1 MVSNRPKGKQLMNQR
16 AKNKIQ
22 NSLYILPILKII
34 WKSASGLTI
43 ATMVLIAILN
53 ILPLCNLYLTKVI
66 IDTISAVA
74 SQTQKPSLN
83 EIVTPIA
90 FFSAITL
97 ITILCNFLDEIV
109 STAQYEKLDIYMN
122 EMINAK
128 SAEVDLEFYENS
140 QYQDTLQRAQDDGYD
155 RPVEVLDLLMS
166 LFEYAISLTAMTGF
180 LLSLHWAIPIFLLIA
195 AIPSGFIKIKYAH
208 INYNWQ
214 RRRTQMQRQSYYLSS
229 LLTGETSAK
238 EIRLFN
244 LGNLFQNRFSKIRV
258 KLYKEKIAIAFKQSV
273 TSFGNQIV
281 LSILMLVV
289 YSFII
294 YRAFQG
300 IITVGD
306 LVIYYEAINR
316 ARDAFS
322 GLINSISNLYK
333 NNLFLSNL
341 FEFLDLQPTIVEP
354 PQPLLV
360 PKPMKQGIVFDKV
373 NFQYGTTTRQ
383 ALKNI
388 NLTIKPGETVALV
401 GENGSGKTTLIKLL
415 CRLYDPTEG
424 NITIDGIDI
433 HDFEIADL
441 RKQIS
446 VIFQDYVKYDLT
458 ARENIWLG
466 NIEVS
471 PDENEIYKAASKSGA
486 DKVIQSLPYKYD
498 TVLGKLFD
506 EGEQLSI
513 GQWQK
518 IALARAFLRDSQVII
533 LDEPSSALDPKAE
546 YKIFQQFRQLLQ
558 DRTAIFISH
567 RLSTVTMADWIYV
580 LEQGSIIESG
590 THKQLLRLGGTYA
603 RMFETQAQ
611 NYRS

>member
-1 MVSNRPKGKQLMNQR
+1 MYTRR
-16 AKNKIQ
+16 IR

-34 WKSASGLTI
+34 WKSTSGLTI
-43 ATMVLIAILN
+43 ATLFLAAILN
-53 ILPLCNLYLTKVI
+53 ILPLCNLYLTKLI
-66 IDTISAVA
+66 IDGISAA
-74 SQTQKPSLN
+74 GDPRSSFR
-83 EIVTPIA
+83 EIATLIG
-90 FFSAITL
+90 FFAAITL
-97 ITILCNFLDEIV
+97 ITIVCNFLDEIV

-122 EMINAK
+122 ETIAAK

-140 QYQDTLQRAQDDGYD
+140 QYRDTLQRAQDEGYD

-166 LFEYAISLTAMTGF
+166 LFEYAISLTAIIGF
-180 LLSLHWAIPIFLLIA
+180 LLSLHWAIPIFLLVA
-195 AIPSGFIKIKYAH
+195 TIPGGSIKIKYAH

-214 RRRTQMQRQSYYLSS
+214 RKRTQMQRQSYYLSS
-229 LLTGETSAK
+229 LLTEEDSAK

-244 LGNLFQNRFSKIRV
+244 LGNLFQNRFSKIRT
-258 KLYKEKIAIAFKQSV
+258 KLYREKMAIAFKQSV
-273 TSFGNQIV
+273 ASFGNQIV
-281 LSILMLVV
+281 ISVLILAA

-306 LVIYYEAINR
+306 LVVYYEAIKR
-316 ARDAFS
+316 AQNAFS
-322 GLINSISNLYK
+322 GLIKSISDLYK
-333 NNLFLSNL
+333 NNLFLGNL
-341 FEFLDLQPTIVEP
+341 FEFLDLQPAIVEP

-360 PKPMKQGIVFDKV
+360 PQPMKQGIVFDNV
-373 NFQYGTTTRQ
+373 SFQYNTTTRQ

-388 NLTIKPGETVALV
+388 NFTIKPGEIVALV
-401 GENGSGKTTLIKLL
+401 GENGSGKTTLTKLL

-433 HDFEIADL
+433 RNFKIAEL
-441 RKQIS
+441 RKQIG
-446 VIFQDYVKYDLT
+446 VIFQDYVKYDFT

-471 PDENEIYKAASKSGA
+471 PNDNKIYKAARYSGA
-486 DKVIQSLPYKYD
+486 DGVIKSLPFQYD
-498 TVLGKLFD
+498 TVLGKSFD

-546 YKIFQQFRQLLQ
+546 YKVFQQFRQLLE
-558 DRTAIFISH
+558 DKTAIFISH
-567 RLSTVTMADWIYV
+567 RLSTVTMSDRIYV
-580 LEQGSIIESG
+580 LERGSIIESG
-590 THKQLLRLGGTYA
+590 THQQLIKLQGTYA
-603 RMFETQAQ
+603 RMFETQAK

>member
-1 MVSNRPKGKQLMNQR
+1 MYTRR
-16 AKNKIQ
+16 IR

-34 WKSASGLTI
+34 WKSTSGLTI
-43 ATMVLIAILN
+43 ATLFLAAILN
-53 ILPLCNLYLTKVI
+53 ILPLCNLYLTKLI
-66 IDTISAVA
+66 IDGISAA
-74 SQTQKPSLN
+74 GDPRSSFR
-83 EIVTPIA
+83 EIATLIG
-90 FFSAITL
+90 FFAAITL
-97 ITILCNFLDEIV
+97 ITIVCNFLDEIV

-122 EMINAK
+122 ETIAAK

-140 QYQDTLQRAQDDGYD
+140 QYRDTLQRAQDEGYD

-166 LFEYAISLTAMTGF
+166 LFEYAISLTAIIGF
-180 LLSLHWAIPIFLLIA
+180 LLSLHWAIPIFLLVA
-195 AIPSGFIKIKYAH
+195 TIPGGSIKIKYAH

-214 RRRTQMQRQSYYLSS
+214 RKRTQMQRQSYYLSS
-229 LLTGETSAK
+229 LLTEEDSAK

-244 LGNLFQNRFSKIRV
+244 LGNLFQNRFSKIRT
-258 KLYKEKIAIAFKQSV
+258 KLYREKMAIAFKQSV
-273 TSFGNQIV
+273 ASFGNQIV
-281 LSILMLVV
+281 ISVLILAA

-306 LVIYYEAINR
+306 LVVYYEAIKR
-316 ARDAFS
+316 AQNAFS
-322 GLINSISNLYK
+322 GLIKSISDLYK
-333 NNLFLSNL
+333 NNLFLGNL
-341 FEFLDLQPTIVEP
+341 FEFLDLQPAIVEP

-360 PKPMKQGIVFDKV
+360 PQPMKQGIVFDNV
-373 NFQYGTTTRQ
+373 SFQYNTTTRQ

-388 NLTIKPGETVALV
+388 NFTIKPGEIVALV
-401 GENGSGKTTLIKLL
+401 GENGSGKTTLTKLL

-424 NITIDGIDI
+424 NITIDGINI
-433 HDFEIADL
+433 RDFKIAEL
-441 RKQIS
+441 RKQIG
-446 VIFQDYVKYDLT
+446 VIFQDYVKYDFT

-471 PDENEIYKAASKSGA
+471 PNDNKIYKAASYSGA
-486 DKVIQSLPYKYD
+486 DGVIRSLPLEYD
-498 TVLGKLFD
+498 TVLGKRFD

-546 YKIFQQFRQLLQ
+546 YKVFQQFRQLLE
-558 DRTAIFISH
+558 DKTAIFISH
-567 RLSTVTMADWIYV
+567 RLSTVTMSDRIYV
-580 LEQGSIIESG
+580 LERGSIIESG
-590 THKQLLRLGGTYA
+590 THQQLIKLQGTYA
-603 RMFETQAQ
+603 RMFETQAK

>member
-1 MVSNRPKGKQLMNQR
+1 MVFNRPKGKQLMNQR

-22 NSLYILPILKII
+22 NLLYILPILKII

-83 EIVTPIA
+83 EIVIPIA

-97 ITILCNFLDEIV
+97 ITILCNFLYEIV

-166 LFEYAISLTAMTGF
+166 LFEYAISLTAMIGF
-180 LLSLHWAIPIFLLIA
+180 LLSLHWAIPIFLLVA

-229 LLTGETSAK
+229 LLTGEASAK

-258 KLYKEKIAIAFKQSV
+258 KLYREKIAIAFKQSV

-300 IITVGD
+300 TITVGD

-401 GENGSGKTTLIKLL
+401 GENGSGKTTLIELL

-424 NITIDGIDI
+424 NITIDGIDL

>member
-1 MVSNRPKGKQLMNQR
+1 MNQR
-16 AKNKIQ
+16 AKNQIQ

-43 ATMVLIAILN
+43 ATMALIVILN

-74 SQTQKPSLN
+74 SQAQKPSLN

-97 ITILCNFLDEIV
+97 ITILCNFLYEIV

-122 EMINAK
+122 ETINAK

-140 QYQDTLQRAQDDGYD
+140 QYQDTLQRAQDEGYD

-180 LLSLHWAIPIFLLIA
+180 LLSLHWAIPIFLLA
-195 AIPSGFIKIKYAH
+195 TAIPGGFVKIKYAH
-208 INYNWQ
+208 INYNWK

-244 LGNLFQNRFSKIRV
+244 LGGLFQNRFSKIRI
-258 KLYKEKIAIAFKQSV
+258 KLYKEKIAIAFRQSV

-281 LSILMLVV
+281 LSILMLAV

-300 IITVGD
+300 TITVGD

-316 ARDAFS
+316 AREAFS
-322 GLINSISNLYK
+322 GIIRSISDLYK

-341 FEFLDLQPTIVEP
+341 FEFLDLQPTIIEP

-360 PKPMKQGIVFDKV
+360 PNPVKHGIIFNNV

-433 HDFEIADL
+433 RDFKIADL
-441 RKQIS
+441 RKQIG
-446 VIFQDYVKYDLT
+446 VIFQDYVKYDFT

-466 NIEVS
+466 NIEVE
-471 PDENEIYKAASKSGA
+471 PDDNEIYKAASHSGA
-486 DKVIQSLPYKYD
+486 DRVIKTLPLEYD
-498 TVLGKLFD
+498 TVLGKRFD

-558 DRTAIFISH
+558 DKTAIFISH

-580 LEQGSIIESG
+580 LSRGSIIESG
-590 THKQLLRLGGTYA
+590 THKQLIGLGGTYA
-603 RMFETQAQ
+603 RMFETQAK